1 MWMLFAFGSSFFAG
15 ITAILAKC
23 GIRNT
28 NSNVATAIRTVIV
41 FIFSWIMVGIA
52 GSWKNIGQISTTTF
66 IFLILSVL
74 STGASWLFYFK
85 ALQIGNINKVAAVDK
100 TSAVLTI
107 ILSFIFFQEPIN
119 LYKIIGIVGITIGTY
134 MMLEKKESNVQEK
147 GNRWFLYAILSVIF
161 ASMTTILGKI
171 GITDIEINLGTAIR
185 TSVVLIMAWMIVF
198 ITNNQNT
205 LKHIP
210 KKEYIFLCLSGLAT
224 GCSWLCFYRAL
235 QIGPASLVTPIDKL
249 SIVVTVVFSHL
260 VLHEKVSKKA
270 WIGLLFIVSGTLL
283 MLF

>member
-1 MWMLFAFGSSFFAG
+1 M
-15 ITAILAKC
+15 
-23 GIRNT
+23 
-28 NSNVATAIRTVIV
+28 
-41 FIFSWIMVGIA
+41 
-52 GSWKNIGQISTTTF
+52 
-66 IFLILSVL
+66 
-74 STGASWLFYFK
+74 
-85 ALQIGNINKVAAVDK
+85 DK
-100 TSAVLTI
+100 TSVVLTI

-119 LYKIIGIVGITIGTY
+119 LYKIIGILGITIGTY
-134 MMLEKKESNVQEK
+134 MMLEKKESNVEEK

-171 GITDIEINLGTAIR
+171 GITDIESNLGTAIR

-210 KKEYIFLCLSGLAT
+210 KREYIFLCLSGLAT

-260 VLHEKVSKKA
+260 VLHEKVAKKA
-270 WIGLLFIVSGTLL
+270 WIGLFFIVSGTLL
-283 MLF
+283 MLFY